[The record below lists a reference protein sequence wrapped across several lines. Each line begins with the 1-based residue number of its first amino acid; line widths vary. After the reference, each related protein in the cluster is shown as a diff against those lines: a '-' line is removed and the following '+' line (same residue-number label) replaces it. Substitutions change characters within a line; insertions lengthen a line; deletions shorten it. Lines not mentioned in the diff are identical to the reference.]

1 MIFLNKSQR
10 KLLKKKDSKQQFK
23 KEERKGKKN
32 GHLKTKKK
40 KMDRRDDLAAAAKAG
55 PKINTPGSMWYGT
68 SDFCKLSFN
77 THIHTYRELK
87 KK

>member
-1 MIFLNKSQR
+1 
-10 KLLKKKDSKQQFK
+10 
-23 KEERKGKKN
+23 
-32 GHLKTKKK
+32 
-40 KMDRRDDLAAAAKAG
+40 MDRRDDLAAAAKAG
-55 PKINTPGSMWYGT
+55 PKVNTPGSMWYGT